1 MHEPFILIDML
12 LYVLGTS
19 QDAGY
24 PQVGCK
30 NICCQTAWDNPE
42 LKKFPS
48 SIAIINKEDRKYW
61 LIDITP
67 EIKTQI
73 QMIDKF
79 DCSLEG
85 IFITHAHIGHY
96 MGLINLGLEVMNL
109 KNIPVYVMPKM
120 KEFIINN
127 TLLNQLVENNNIKL
141 SLISDGVDIN
151 INDNFTIQAFDV
163 PHRNELSET
172 VGYKIIG
179 QKKSAIYM
187 PDIDSWDR
195 FEKNLFKLINNNDI
209 LFLDGTFY
217 QKSEIKTRDIK
228 KIPHPSI
235 VDTMDMLM
243 DLSDEDKQ
251 KIHFIHFNHTNDA
264 IREGSE
270 AYNTII
276 DSGFSISRENQRFN
290 LS

>member
-79 DCSLEG
+79 DCSVEG
-85 IFITHAHIGHY
+85 IFIRHAHIGHY

-127 TLLNQLVENNNIKL
+127 TLLNQLVQNNNIKL

-276 DSGFSISRENQRFN
+276 DSGFSISRENQKFN

>member
-30 NICCQTAWDNPE
+30 NICCQTVWDNPE

-109 KNIPVYVMPKM
+109 KNIPVYAMPKM
-120 KEFIINN
+120 NLFLEKNAPINF
-127 TLLNQLVENNNIKL
+127 LIENNNI
-141 SLISDGVDIN
+141 V
-151 INDNFTIQAFDV
+151 
-163 PHRNELSET
+163 
-172 VGYKIIG
+172 KI
-179 QKKSAIYM
+179 A
-187 PDIDSWDR
+187 
-195 FEKNLFKLINNNDI
+195 
-209 LFLDGTFY
+209 
-217 QKSEIKTRDIK
+217 
-228 KIPHPSI
+228 
-235 VDTMDMLM
+235 
-243 DLSDEDKQ
+243 
-251 KIHFIHFNHTNDA
+251 
-264 IREGSE
+264 
-270 AYNTII
+270 
-276 DSGFSISRENQRFN
+276 
-290 LS
+290 

>member
-1 MHEPFILIDML
+1 ML

-195 FEKNLFKLINNNDI
+195 FEKN
-209 LFLDGTFY
+209 
-217 QKSEIKTRDIK
+217 
-228 KIPHPSI
+228 
-235 VDTMDMLM
+235 
-243 DLSDEDKQ
+243 
-251 KIHFIHFNHTNDA
+251 
-264 IREGSE
+264 
-270 AYNTII
+270 
-276 DSGFSISRENQRFN
+276 
-290 LS
+290 

>member
-276 DSGFSISRENQRFN
+276 DSGFSISRENQKFN

>member
-1 MHEPFILIDML
+1 ML

-141 SLISDGVDIN
+141 SLISDGIDIN

-276 DSGFSISRENQRFN
+276 DSGFSISRENQKFN

>member
-1 MHEPFILIDML
+1 ML

-276 DSGFSISRENQRFN
+276 DSGFSISRENQKFN

>member
-1 MHEPFILIDML
+1 LHEPFILIDML

-30 NICCQTAWDNPE
+30 EACCQAAWDNPE

-48 SIAIINKEDRKYW
+48 SIAIINEKAKKYW

-67 EIKTQI
+67 EVKTQI
-73 QMIDKF
+73 QMIDQF

-109 KNIPVYVMPKM
+109 KNIPVYVMPLM
-120 KEFIINN
+120 KNFIIQN
-127 TLLNQLVENNNIKL
+127 TFLNQLVENNNIKL
-141 SLISDGVDIN
+141 SLITDGVDIN
-151 INDNFTIQAFDV
+151 INNHFSIKAFDV

-172 VGYKIIG
+172 VGYRIMG
-179 QKKSAIYM
+179 EEKSAIYI
-187 PDIDSWDR
+187 PDIDSWHG
-195 FEKNLFKLINNNDI
+195 FEENLFKLINDNDI

-217 QKSEIKTRDIK
+217 EKSEVKKRDIA
-228 KIPHPSI
+228 KIPHPEISN
-235 VDTMDMLM
+235 TMKILSK
-243 DLSDEDKQ
+243 LSDKDKQ

-264 IREGSE
+264 IREGSP
-270 AYNTII
+270 AYNAII
-276 DSGFSISRENQRFN
+276 DSRFSISKENQRFN